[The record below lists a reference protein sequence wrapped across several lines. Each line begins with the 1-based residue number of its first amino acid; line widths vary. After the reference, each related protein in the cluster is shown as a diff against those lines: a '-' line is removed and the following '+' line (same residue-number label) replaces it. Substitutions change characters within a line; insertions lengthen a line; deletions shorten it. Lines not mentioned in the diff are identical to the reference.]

1 VVQNHI
7 VLVEMEEKM
16 SGDLMSFGLIFGLI
30 FVIAV
35 ISFLTLGEDKK
46 KLEIWFKW
54 RVVCHLSLRPAK

>member
-16 SGDLMSFGLIFGLI
+16 AGDLMSFGLIFGLI

-46 KLEIWFKW
+46 K
-54 RVVCHLSLRPAK
+54 